1 MSFLVKEIFS
11 EEISPTVYR
20 ITLIGGKKCYIENVL
35 RLIEFSDNKMVFMTK
50 RGKLII
56 SGKNLSIEN
65 FTLNDVIIDGVITS
79 ILEGEDNAW

>member
-35 RLIEFSDNKMVFMTK
+35 RLIEFSDNKIVFMTK

-79 ILEGEDNAW
+79 ILEGEDNA

>member
-79 ILEGEDNAW
+79 ILEVEDNA

>member
-79 ILEGEDNAW
+79 ILEGEDNA

>member
-1 MSFLVKEIFS
+1 MSFLVKEIFL

-35 RLIEFSDNKMVFMTK
+35 RLIEFSDNKMIFMTK

-79 ILEGEDNAW
+79 ILEGEDNA